1 MTKKELI
8 EELRDVSDNA
18 EINIYINKMGGSYV
32 GEISHVVETDETYI
46 DNVLVDN
53 FGDVYLECSTR
64 ID

>member
-8 EELRDVSDNA
+8 EELKDVSDNA
-18 EINIYINKMGGSYV
+18 RINIYINKTAGHHV

-46 DNVLVDN
+46 DSVSIDN
-53 FGDVYLECSTR
+53 FGDVYLECSTS